1 MLHVNERK
9 RFYAFLSSLFSY
21 PDEDLLSALDRGD
34 GIRLADI
41 LPGCPEPP
49 ALAGEGKALLEELQ
63 TAFTDLFINRL
74 GGAPAPPYGSVYLEA
89 EERLM
94 GTSTL
99 SVAEAFRGEGL
110 AVEDSVEPP
119 DYLATELEFLY
130 YLVEMEEEALHR
142 GEAEAARK
150 AARKQGDFCRALLH
164 PWVPEFCRRITMD
177 QGAHSLYRWG
187 AGLLEGF
194 CEAERDWLERL
205 V

>member
-21 PDEDLLSALDRGD
+21 PDEELVSALDQGD
-34 GIRLADI
+34 GIRLSGL

-49 ALAGEGKALLEELQ
+49 QGNALPEELQ
-63 TAFTDLFINRL
+63 VAFTELFINRL
-74 GGAPAPPYGSVYLEA
+74 GGAPAPPYGSVYIEA

-99 SVAEAFRGEGL
+99 SVAEAYRGEGL
-110 AVEDSVEPP
+110 AVDASPEPP

-130 YLVEMEEEALHR
+130 YLVEMEEKALQQ
-142 GEAEAARK
+142 GEVEAARK

-164 PWVPEFCRRITMD
+164 PWVPEFCRRIKQD
-177 QGAHSLYRWG
+177 QGGHPLYRWG
-187 AGLLEGF
+187 AGLLERF
-194 CEAERDWLERL
+194 CEVERDWLERL
-205 V
+205 A